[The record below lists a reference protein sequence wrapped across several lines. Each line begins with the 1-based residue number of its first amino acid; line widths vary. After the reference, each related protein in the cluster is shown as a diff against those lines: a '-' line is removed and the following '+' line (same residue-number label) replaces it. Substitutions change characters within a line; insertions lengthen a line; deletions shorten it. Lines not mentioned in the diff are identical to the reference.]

1 MRPHTDKSRCL
12 LPTGHN
18 EVSKAPNHVIIWSQM
33 FLPKTTTFDQGH
45 KPQDLWEVKKSESG
59 LRSFRH
65 FLLPFSCNL
74 RPKEHLRGE
83 GPANIRNSPP
93 GFTSENLRQKPSGW
107 RVDRTTIPSKD
118 HPFCWGQT

>member
-18 EVSKAPNHVIIWSQM
+18 EVSKAPNLVIIWSQM

-45 KPQDLWEVKKSESG
+45 KPQDLWEVKKSDAPG
-59 LRSFRH
+59 LYCVVVTS
-65 FLLPFSCNL
+65 P
-74 RPKEHLRGE
+74 GE